1 MVRRKA
7 FVRNLARVYCL
18 FWPPADFSVRTVTR
32 PLPDLHHFS
41 VPWQE
46 HIRHGWLYSIIV
58 IRVNSHSVTIK
69 ISVRR
74 MLVAPDRGKV
84 APNCP
89 AKNKNRGCEALQGV
103 AQTSARSRKR
113 LDRRA
118 KAARECGEV
127 GKGNRVGWFDTC
139 HLVLKLQKIKM
150 AHAHG
155 ESNGHVATINILP
168 DEILLEIFALCLPDF
183 YGYLASIEH
192 MGVWQ
197 SLVHVCQRW
206 RRIICSSTR
215 YLDLHLYRSSETSF
229 RKNLSLWPE
238 FPLAVKCFIPDDQD
252 DFVAILEHLD
262 RLTGPKYEGYNPDV
276 LDIPDGFLGGSA
288 PCLQYLCL
296 ERTSFPGL
304 PTLLLLAHDLVSL
317 HLCSVPPTDCDHGY
331 ISPEEMVGGLAGLTK
346 LRTLSIDRYPFSTP
360 SHEQRRRPDPPIL
373 AVLPALTEFVFG
385 CDFEYLEDLVAQID
399 APRVEDVRI
408 QYLMEEVQIC
418 QLSQFIGRSNLKHA
432 QFRLAKVTFYSWS
445 VDIKLDLPQG
455 ECLQPEFH
463 IKTSFVNATI
473 ASPVLYVVHV
483 LGQLVAMTSNVG
495 HLQVSFGFGA
505 PTTTAGKYILE
516 AEWLPLLH
524 LFSSVE
530 VLEVSGGL
538 AGCIA
543 SALEDTAEETRTIL
557 LPELKLLW
565 LADDNC
571 NKPERFLSS
580 RQLSG
585 RPITIV
591 DTQDEFVERL
601 NAHWGCQ
608 EKAL

>member
-1 MVRRKA
+1 
-7 FVRNLARVYCL
+7 
-18 FWPPADFSVRTVTR
+18 
-32 PLPDLHHFS
+32 
-41 VPWQE
+41 
-46 HIRHGWLYSIIV
+46 
-58 IRVNSHSVTIK
+58 
-69 ISVRR
+69 
-74 MLVAPDRGKV
+74 
-84 APNCP
+84 
-89 AKNKNRGCEALQGV
+89 
-103 AQTSARSRKR
+103 
-113 LDRRA
+113 
-118 KAARECGEV
+118 
-127 GKGNRVGWFDTC
+127 
-139 HLVLKLQKIKM
+139 
-150 AHAHG
+150 
-155 ESNGHVATINILP
+155 
-168 DEILLEIFALCLPDF
+168 
-183 YGYLASIEH
+183 
-192 MGVWQ
+192 
-197 SLVHVCQRW
+197 
-206 RRIICSSTR
+206 
-215 YLDLHLYRSSETSF
+215 
-229 RKNLSLWPE
+229 
-238 FPLAVKCFIPDDQD
+238 
-252 DFVAILEHLD
+252 
-262 RLTGPKYEGYNPDV
+262 
-276 LDIPDGFLGGSA
+276 
-288 PCLQYLCL
+288 
-296 ERTSFPGL
+296 
-304 PTLLLLAHDLVSL
+304 
-317 HLCSVPPTDCDHGY
+317 
-331 ISPEEMVGGLAGLTK
+331 
-346 LRTLSIDRYPFSTP
+346 
-360 SHEQRRRPDPPIL
+360 
-373 AVLPALTEFVFG
+373 
-385 CDFEYLEDLVAQID
+385 
-399 APRVEDVRI
+399 
-408 QYLMEEVQIC
+408 MEEVQIRH
-418 QLSQFIGRSNLKHA
+418 LSQFIGRSNLKHA